1 MQNVR
6 MKAVFY
12 KILLQKPV
20 FAFKIRMI
28 ATTTSNIAGETMGPL
43 SGLKVVDLTHVMAGP
58 TCTLMLADMGAEVI
72 KIEKIPAGDDTRYMI
87 PPKIG
92 DEAASFLM
100 MNRNKKGIALDL
112 KKPGGAK
119 VLRRLI
125 ASADV
130 LVENFGPDVMDRLGF
145 SYAAIAKDHPAL
157 IYCSLSGFGR
167 TGPYKHR
174 RGFDLVAQAMS
185 GIRGLPGEK
194 PDGPPG
200 KCGAPLSDIT
210 AGILAALGILAAYT
224 HRLKTGEG
232 QWVET
237 SLFEA
242 ALVQTYWQ
250 AAIAL
255 ATGVA
260 PKAMGS
266 AHPLNAPYQ
275 AFEASDKWIVVGGAN
290 QKHWMRTL
298 EVLGASELASDRRFK
313 TGGDRMA
320 HLKELEGLLSARF
333 RTQPAA
339 YWLSALEE
347 VGVPCGPV
355 NNMLQALTDPQ
366 TIAREMVV
374 EVEHSTLGKAKTVG
388 LPIKF
393 SQTPGKVRSGA
404 PLYAEHTSAIL
415 SAYGFGADEIAAL
428 QKEGAVAVAS
438 VVRDEVS

>member
-1 MQNVR
+1 
-6 MKAVFY
+6 
-12 KILLQKPV
+12 
-20 FAFKIRMI
+20 
-28 ATTTSNIAGETMGPL
+28 MGPL

-58 TCTLMLADMGAEVI
+58 TCTLMLADMGADVI
-72 KIEKIPAGDDTRYMI
+72 KIEKIPAGDDTRYMV

-119 VLRRLI
+119 VLRRLL

-130 LVENFGPDVMDRLGF
+130 LVENFGPGVMDRLGF
-145 SYAAIAKDHPAL
+145 GYGEISKDNPAL

-185 GIRGLPGEK
+185 GIMSFTGER
-194 PDGPPG
+194 PDGPPV

-210 AGILAALGILAAYT
+210 AGILAALGILAAYA
-224 HRLKTGEG
+224 HRLKTGQG

-275 AFEASDKWIVVGGAN
+275 AFKASDKWIVVGGAN
-290 QKHWMRTL
+290 QKHWLRTL
-298 EVLGASELASDRRFK
+298 EVLGAPELARDPRFA
-313 TGGDRMA
+313 TGADRMA
-320 HLKELEGLLSARF
+320 HLKELEALLSARF
-333 RTQPAA
+333 AAKPAA
-339 YWLSALEE
+339 YWLGALED

-355 NNMLQALTDPQ
+355 NDMLQALADPQ
-366 TIAREMVV
+366 TNARDMVV
-374 EVEHSTLGKAKTVG
+374 EVGHSSLGTVKTIG
-388 LPIKF
+388 LPVKF
-393 SQTPGKVRSGA
+393 SATPGKVRTGA
-404 PLYAEHTSAIL
+404 PLYGEHTAAVL
-415 SAYGFGADEIAAL
+415 SAYGFDADEIAAL
-428 QKEGAVAVAS
+428 EQEGAVAAVDA
-438 VVRDEVS
+438 VREKVS

>member
-1 MQNVR
+1 
-6 MKAVFY
+6 
-12 KILLQKPV
+12 
-20 FAFKIRMI
+20 
-28 ATTTSNIAGETMGPL
+28 MGPL

-72 KIEKIPAGDDTRYMI
+72 KIEKVPAGDDTRYMV

-92 DEAASFLM
+92 DVAASFLM

-112 KKPGGAK
+112 KTPGGAK

-125 ASADV
+125 ESADV
-130 LVENFGPDVMDRLGF
+130 LVENFGPGVMDRLGF
-145 SYAAIAKDHPAL
+145 GYAEIGKEHPAL

-185 GIRGLPGEK
+185 GIMSFTGER
-194 PDGPPG
+194 PDGPPV

-210 AGILAALGILAAYT
+210 AGILAAMGILAAYA

-250 AAIAL
+250 SAIAL

-260 PKAMGS
+260 PRAMGS

-275 AFEASDKWIVVGGAN
+275 AFEASDAWIVVGGAN
-290 QKHWMRTL
+290 QKNWLRTL
-298 EVLGASELASDRRFK
+298 DALGAPELASDPRFLS
-313 TGGDRMA
+313 GPDRMA
-320 HLKELEGLLSARF
+320 HLNELAAELSQRF
-333 RTQPAA
+333 RARNA
-339 YWLSALEE
+339 KHWLEALEE
-347 VGVPCGPV
+347 QGVPCGPV
-355 NNMLQALTDPQ
+355 HDMLQALADPQ
-366 TIAREMVV
+366 TLAREMVV
-374 EVEHSTLGKAKTVG
+374 EVEHSTIGQVKTIG
-388 LPIKF
+388 LPVKF
-393 SQTPGKVRSGA
+393 SATPGKVRSGA
-404 PLYAEHTSAIL
+404 PVYGEHTREVLREHGYDPAQIE
-415 SAYGFGADEIAAL
+415 AFER
-428 QKEGAVAVAS
+428 EGAIVAAS
-438 VVRDEVS
+438 VA

>member
-1 MQNVR
+1 MTRTR
-6 MKAVFY
+6 MMGA
-12 KILLQKPV
+12 
-20 FAFKIRMI
+20 
-28 ATTTSNIAGETMGPL
+28 TMGPL
-43 SGLKVVDLTHVMAGP
+43 SGMKVVDLTHVMAGP

-72 KIEKIPAGDDTRYMI
+72 KIEKIPAGDDTRYMV

-92 DEAASFLM
+92 GEAAAFLM

-112 KKPGGAK
+112 KTPGGAK

-125 ASADV
+125 GSADV
-130 LVENFGPDVMDRLGF
+130 LVENFGPGVMDRLGF
-145 SYAAIAKDHPAL
+145 GYAETARQNPAL

-185 GIRGLPGEK
+185 GIMSFTGESA
-194 PDGPPG
+194 DGPPV
-200 KCGAPLSDIT
+200 KCGPPLSDIT
-210 AGILAALGILAAYT
+210 AGILAAMGILAAYT

-250 AAIAL
+250 SAIAL

-260 PKAMGS
+260 PRAMGS
-266 AHPLNAPYQ
+266 AHPLNAPHQ
-275 AFEASDKWIVVGGAN
+275 AFETADKWIVVGGAN
-290 QKHWMRTL
+290 QKHWLRTL
-298 EVLGASELASDRRFK
+298 EVLGATELARDPRFA
-313 TGGDRMA
+313 TGADRMG
-320 HLKELEGLLSARF
+320 HLKELEALLTTHFKTR
-333 RTQPAA
+333 PAE
-339 YWLSALEE
+339 YWLAALEE
-347 VGVPCGPV
+347 AGVPCGPV
-355 NNMLQALTDPQ
+355 NDMLQALADPQ

-374 EVEHSTLGKAKTVG
+374 EVEHSTLGSVKTIG

-404 PLYAEHTSAIL
+404 PLYGEHTSAIL
-415 SAYGFGADEIAAL
+415 PAYGFDADEIAAL
-428 QKEGAVAVAS
+428 HKEGAIAAAELAK
-438 VVRDEVS
+438 DEVV

>member
-1 MQNVR
+1 
-6 MKAVFY
+6 
-12 KILLQKPV
+12 
-20 FAFKIRMI
+20 
-28 ATTTSNIAGETMGPL
+28 MGPL
-43 SGLKVVDLTHVMAGP
+43 TGLKVVDLTHVMAGP

-72 KIEKIPAGDDTRYMI
+72 KIEKIPAGDDTRYMV
-87 PPKIG
+87 PPRIG
-92 DEAASFLM
+92 DVAASFLM

-125 ASADV
+125 ATADV

-145 SYAAIAKDHPAL
+145 GYADIAKDNPAL

-167 TGPYKHR
+167 TGPYQHR
-174 RGFDLVAQAMS
+174 RGFDLMAQAMS
-185 GIRGLPGEK
+185 GIMSFTGEK
-194 PDGPPG
+194 PDGPPV

-224 HRLKTGEG
+224 HRLKTGQG

-290 QKHWMRTL
+290 QKHWLRTL
-298 EVLGASELASDRRFK
+298 EVLGIPELARDPRFA

-320 HLKELEGLLSARF
+320 HLKELEDLLSTRF
-333 RTQPAA
+333 RTRPAE
-339 YWLSALEE
+339 YWLGALEE
-347 VGVPCGPV
+347 AGVPCGPV
-355 NNMLQALTDPQ
+355 NNMLQALADPQ

-374 EVEHSTLGKAKTVG
+374 EVEHTSLGKVKTLG

-393 SQTPGKVRSGA
+393 SATPGGVRSGA
-404 PLYAEHTSAIL
+404 PLYGEHSDAVL
-415 SAYGFGADEIAAL
+415 SAHGFDAAEIAAL
-428 QKEGAVAVAS
+428 RKEGAVTSANFA
-438 VVRDEVS
+438 RDKAG

>member
-1 MQNVR
+1 
-6 MKAVFY
+6 
-12 KILLQKPV
+12 
-20 FAFKIRMI
+20 
-28 ATTTSNIAGETMGPL
+28 MGPL
-43 SGLKVVDLTHVMAGP
+43 AGLKVIDLTHVMAGP

-72 KIEKIPAGDDTRYMI
+72 KVEKIPAGDDTRYML
-87 PPKIG
+87 PPKVG
-92 DEAASFLM
+92 TEAAAFLM

-112 KKPGGAK
+112 KKAGGAK

-130 LVENFGPDVMDRLGF
+130 LVENFGPEVMDRLGF
-145 SYAAIAKDHPAL
+145 GYAEISKAHPAL

-185 GIRGLPGEK
+185 GIMSFTGER
-194 PDGPPG
+194 PDGPPV

-210 AGILAALGILAAYT
+210 AGILAATGILAAYA
-224 HRLKTGEG
+224 HRLKTGQG

-250 AAIAL
+250 SAIAL

-275 AFEASDKWIVVGGAN
+275 AFEAADKWIVVGGAN
-290 QKHWMRTL
+290 QKHWLRTL
-298 EVLGASELASDRRFK
+298 EVLDAKELAQDPRFA
-313 TGGDRMA
+313 TGADRMA
-320 HLKELEGLLSARF
+320 HLKELEDLLSARF
-333 RTQPAA
+333 RTKPAEH
-339 YWLSALEE
+339 WLSALEE

-355 NNMLQALTDPQ
+355 NNMLQALADPQ
-366 TIAREMVV
+366 TLARDMVV
-374 EVEHSTLGKAKTVG
+374 EVEHSSLGKVKTLG

-393 SQTPGKVRSGA
+393 SQTPGKVRTGA
-404 PLYAEHTSAIL
+404 PRYGQHTAAVL

-428 QKEGAVAVAS
+428 QAEGAIAAAGLVEH
-438 VVRDEVS
+438 EVG